1 MANITIQE
9 VRQKYPQ
16 YEALSDQDLADKL
29 HAKYYSDLPKE
40 DFYSRIGFNSNP
52 ESKLMGLA
60 KKAFSSKEE
69 GLISPFGLAQDVA
82 VGLGNAGQNVA
93 HYFGSKAPQ
102 VDIQETL
109 GRENPNHFIQGV
121 AEYTPYAALARLLR
135 PGIIP
140 QLAAGAAYGGISAK
154 AGEREG
160 GAAQGALI
168 NALTHGAFK
177 GLEKLSPSKLLR
189 GNLSPQE
196 LQGNLETTAGTPTG
210 LGDVIGSPFL
220 KRQYEN
226 ILSKIP
232 FSGAN
237 EKLQQAGQAVHG
249 KGQNI
254 LSEMLGTGSPE
265 NITDQLSE
273 TLMNQFKE
281 HQAAKTALYND
292 VDQLAQKSGFAPK
305 VSGFAEK
312 AKDYAEALKDMDL
325 LKYEPEYGR
334 MFNKLKNYVEAPE
347 SITLKEANLLKGKLG
362 EYANAAKRSPEPAQR
377 HMAKVYGDL
386 ASALKGD
393 ITSSIESSGN
403 KTLGKAYKSAEEN
416 FAKNFSPF
424 LDKDIYKFIGGR
436 QDPDLL
442 VQSFLKSGRSK
453 AADRENLL
461 SKLTSKLPEEQ
472 KGLLGYAYFSRALDK
487 EGNLNPGKLSTLIN
501 DLGKNQFK
509 ALVEN
514 PELRKQLANYNKLY
528 KMNTKGVNIMEN
540 PATGQQNLDALSVG
554 LGHAVSGLLGGAA
567 GGPLGALAGVVAPG
581 LAARPLVHMLTS
593 PSVREALVKAM
604 IENRGINLP
613 VQPGQAALQSLM
625 KQGQQ

>member
-16 YEALSDQDLADKL
+16 YNALSDQDLADKL
-29 HAKYYSDLPKE
+29 HAKYYSELPKE
-40 DFYSRIGFNSNP
+40 DFYSRVGFNPNP

-69 GLISPFGLAQDVA
+69 GLISPVGLAQDVA
-82 VGLGNAGQNVA
+82 VGLGNAGQNLA
-93 HYFGSKAPQ
+93 HFLGSKAPQ
-102 VDIQETL
+102 VDIQETI
-109 GRENPNHFIQGV
+109 GRENPNHFVQGLAEYAPYGV
-121 AEYTPYAALARLLR
+121 AGGAGLAGQAL
-135 PGIIP
+135 
-140 QLAAGAAYGGISAK
+140 AGAAFGGINANP
-154 AGEREG
+154 GEREG
-160 GAAQGALI
+160 GAAQGALV

-177 GLEKLSPSKLLR
+177 GLEKLAPSKLLR

-281 HQAAKTALYND
+281 HQTAKTALYND

-393 ITSSIESSGN
+393 IASSIEGSGN
-403 KTLGKAYKSAEEN
+403 RTLESAYKNAEEN
-416 FAKNFSPF
+416 YAKNFSPF

-442 VQSFLKSGRSK
+442 IQSFLKSGRSK

-554 LGHAVSGLLGGAA
+554 LGHAVSGLIGGAA
-567 GGPLGALAGVVAPG
+567 GGPLGALGGVVAPG

-593 PSVREALVKAM
+593 PAVREALVKAM

-613 VQPGQAALQSLM
+613 VQPAQATLQSLM